1 MPRIPGY
8 YEWDDASLRPGQKRE
23 GGLHQNLFD
32 ENGDLKGNARFVEAD
47 EVQADAPIVTE
58 TVYIPAEERREDAEL
73 AALIATLI
81 VVLGTPVVARW
92 WNETARPFVRS
103 RFGGLRKRGKAAAVH
118 ESAPKATREGPTEL
132 VAAAPDDARP
142 GMSQAEAR
150 ARYIAAVAAQA
161 FAEEQMRL
169 VSGARIVDA
178 GPGEVDAE
186 WALGGLSALD
196 QQRLIEA
203 LVRNPTLL
211 AEDNLAQLASLL
223 VQPAAL
229 RELQTT
235 EDDGALGS

>member
-1 MPRIPGY
+1 
-8 YEWDDASLRPGQKRE
+8 
-23 GGLHQNLFD
+23 
-32 ENGDLKGNARFVEAD
+32 
-47 EVQADAPIVTE
+47 
-58 TVYIPAEERREDAEL
+58 
-73 AALIATLI
+73 
-81 VVLGTPVVARW
+81 
-92 WNETARPFVRS
+92 
-103 RFGGLRKRGKAAAVH
+103 
-118 ESAPKATREGPTEL
+118 
-132 VAAAPDDARP
+132 
-142 GMSQAEAR
+142 MSQAEAR